1 MRLLIDF
8 LNIYIEAKVS
18 GDPRF
23 INLSRQ
29 LMSAYFVDKNKDIND
44 IINNNTALRAVN
56 EFNRK
61 KEEDLKKKRALMKYL
76 KDALNST
83 DYFIKA

>member
-1 MRLLIDF
+1 M
-8 LNIYIEAKVS
+8 S

-29 LMSAYFVDKNKDIND
+29 LMSAYLVDKNKDIND

>member
-1 MRLLIDF
+1 
-8 LNIYIEAKVS
+8 
-18 GDPRF
+18 
-23 INLSRQ
+23 
-29 LMSAYFVDKNKDIND
+29 MSAYFVDKNKDIND

>member
-1 MRLLIDF
+1 
-8 LNIYIEAKVS
+8 
-18 GDPRF
+18 
-23 INLSRQ
+23 
-29 LMSAYFVDKNKDIND
+29 MSAYLVDKNKDIND
-44 IINNNTALRAVN
+44 IINNNTALKAVN